1 MFGGNKIVS
10 LFQRRKT
17 QKDNGP
23 LRETDVGGYRH
34 EDDILRIRLQLKY
47 AHAHKRIGNETGIW
61 TVKASS
67 FYDAF
72 RFMFQMC
79 DSCHIA
85 PIRRGDHLCFEAILP
100 EAQGRLLLSDR
111 TGNRRNTL
119 AVITIEAV
127 ALPDI
132 KEIRFVRDKK
142 SSVCP

>member
-1 MFGGNKIVS
+1 MFGGNKIAGI
-10 LFQRRKT
+10 FQRRKT
-17 QKDNGP
+17 QKYNGL
-23 LRETDVGGYRH
+23 LRKTDVGGNSH
-34 EDDILRIRLQLKY
+34 EDDILRIRRQLNY

-119 AVITIEAV
+119 AVITIEEA
-127 ALPDI
+127 ALPDVR
-132 KEIRFVRDKK
+132 EIRFVKNKK
-142 SSVCP
+142 SAVCP